1 MSTQLEN
8 LARLVRERRVSRNY
22 KVITVSSGKGGV
34 GKTGISVSLAYYLAN
49 FFKKRVL
56 LLDCDIGL
64 GNIHIILNVKPE
76 KNLKSL
82 LSGEKLEN
90 VVQKSYNFD
99 VVLGFSGIESFMDF
113 ESLEST
119 EFLINIEEALSNYDY
134 VIVDNS
140 AGLNRQTIGFS
151 RIADTTYIVTTP
163 EPTALT
169 DAYAFIK
176 SMYKLY
182 GYSSFKVIV
191 NMCSSRTEGFK
202 TFERLKSSAEKFLN
216 LRLPLA
222 GLVPYSKRLKECL
235 MKKQLIVHA
244 FPSDPFSLELKNIT
258 QLETGEIVS
267 VEEPKESL
275 MARLFKFLREGK
287 QQ

>member
-1 MSTQLEN
+1 VLEGAP
-8 LARLVRERRVSRNY
+8 LRE
-22 KVITVSSGKGGV
+22 VIQPV
-34 GKTGISVSLAYYLAN
+34 
-49 FFKKRVL
+49 
-56 LLDCDIGL
+56 
-64 GNIHIILNVKPE
+64 
-76 KNLKSL
+76 
-82 LSGEKLEN
+82 
-90 VVQKSYNFD
+90 YNFD
-99 VVLGFSGIESFMDF
+99 VVLGFSGIDSIDD
-113 ESLEST
+113 LESADT
-119 EFLINIEEALSNYDY
+119 ANLFLQLEEVISEYDY
-134 VIVDNS
+134 VLIDNS
-140 AGLNRQTIGFS
+140 AGLNRHTIGFS
-151 RIADTTYIVTTP
+151 RVATTTYIITTP